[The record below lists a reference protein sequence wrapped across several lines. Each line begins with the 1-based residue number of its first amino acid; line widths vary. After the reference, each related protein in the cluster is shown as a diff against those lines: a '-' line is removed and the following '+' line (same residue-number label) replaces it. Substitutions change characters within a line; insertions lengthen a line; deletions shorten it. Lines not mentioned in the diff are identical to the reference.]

1 VRQRIAAELAVLHA
15 EEEEVRRAMR
25 EALEKENL
33 GREKAL
39 SEHAVPLHLG
49 SLCIVDIVL
58 TGDESTGSRGTL
70 SLSEDIEAVKTR
82 VERYVQRRALAA
94 ESGSAVED
102 SRKAVVQCYKLNP
115 ERPLDCWKEVEQFR
129 AEVAK
134 LENVR
139 FPSLR
144 RKGMCSPSFR
154 NS

>member
-1 VRQRIAAELAVLHA
+1 VRQRIAAELAALHA
-15 EEEEVRRAMR
+15 QEEEVKRAMR

-39 SEHAVPLHLG
+39 SEHAVALHFG
-49 SLCIVDIVL
+49 SRCLADVLL
-58 TGDESTGSRGTL
+58 TGDEATGSRGTL

-82 VERYVQRRALAA
+82 VERYAQRRALAA

-129 AEVAK
+129 VEVAK

-139 FPSLR
+139 FRSLR
-144 RKGMCSPSFR
+144 QKGIC
-154 NS
+154 